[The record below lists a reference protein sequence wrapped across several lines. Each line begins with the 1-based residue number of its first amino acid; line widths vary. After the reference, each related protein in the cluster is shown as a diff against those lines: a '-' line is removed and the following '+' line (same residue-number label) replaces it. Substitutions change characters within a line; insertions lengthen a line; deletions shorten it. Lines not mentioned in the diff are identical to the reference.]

1 MTFEQALPYIK
12 EGRVYTR
19 AGWGVI
25 TVNKV
30 IFRQNNNSVLADI
43 VPKMS
48 SLPQEAKN
56 LIAKEQ
62 LASITY
68 GNQVIMMDTNT
79 GNCKNYIPDWEDIF
93 ADDWYWVDKA
103 ADDVYYQ

>member
-12 EGRVYTR
+12 EGRVYKR
-19 AGWGVI
+19 LGWS
-25 TVNKV
+25 NKV

-68 GNQVIMMDTNT
+68 DNQVIMMDTNT
-79 GNCKNYIPDWEDIF
+79 GDCKNYIPDWEDIF
-93 ADDWYWVDKA
+93 ADDWCWVDKA